1 MSGLVP
7 SLVTPDYGTCA
18 CAANGLRFSLRTTTA
33 NGPQAQRVGAPT
45 RRVDLGALDAHG
57 PAATEPARR
66 PRSFANVS
74 VLELRNPGL
83 RHSHSGFRFQ
93 IFRFQIPDF
102 RFQISDFR
110 SRISDFRFILSDF
123 RYQISDFEFQ
133 FSDPKPSRCT
143 DPADFLI
150 SDFFFQISSF
160 FFQISRARPAAGGK
174 PAGHIARRRRKNRE
188 VMGSTPIGEAFAF
201 FVVWCVSGGGG
212 WGGGAG
218 EEAVE
223 QPRASSL
230 LLAKS
235 PERERPFGSQ
245 ELLPPGAS
253 SPWMC
258 ALLVSLLAS
267 VIVRPVLAPS
277 TT

>member
-1 MSGLVP
+1 MAAKKPLPLWQGSWPAKEEGFLAAPRPLPPLPSTPTPPHTHTNTHDFASHSGLLQP
-7 SLVTPDYGTCA
+7 MD
-18 CAANGLRFSLRTTTA
+18 FSRDVCEPRH
-33 NGPQAQRVGAPT
+33 GVSIW
-45 RRVDLGALDAHG
+45 GALDAHG

-160 FFQISRARPAAGGK
+160 FFPAAGEK
-174 PAGHIARRRRKNRE
+174 TAR
-188 VMGSTPIGEAFAF
+188 S
-201 FVVWCVSGGGG
+201 W
-212 WGGGAG
+212 
-218 EEAVE
+218 
-223 QPRASSL
+223 
-230 LLAKS
+230 
-235 PERERPFGSQ
+235 
-245 ELLPPGAS
+245 
-253 SPWMC
+253 
-258 ALLVSLLAS
+258 
-267 VIVRPVLAPS
+267 VRPP
-277 TT
+277 

>member
-1 MSGLVP
+1 MHPYPALCPRSPLRTMVLVQPMDFASHSGLLQP
-7 SLVTPDYGTCA
+7 MD
-18 CAANGLRFSLRTTTA
+18 FSRDVCEPRH
-33 NGPQAQRVGAPT
+33 GVSIW
-45 RRVDLGALDAHG
+45 GALDAHG

-188 VMGSTPIGEAFAF
+188 VMGSTPIGE
-201 FVVWCVSGGGG
+201 G
-212 WGGGAG
+212 
-218 EEAVE
+218 
-223 QPRASSL
+223 
-230 LLAKS
+230 
-235 PERERPFGSQ
+235 FGCF
-245 ELLPPGAS
+245 LF
-253 SPWMC
+253 
-258 ALLVSLLAS
+258 
-267 VIVRPVLAPS
+267 
-277 TT
+277 

>member
-1 MSGLVP
+1 MYPYPALCP
-7 SLVTPDYGTCA
+7 RL
-18 CAANGLRFSLRTTTA
+18 SLRTMVLVLVQPMDFA
-33 NGPQAQRVGAPT
+33 SHSGLLQPMDL
-45 RRVDLGALDAHG
+45 RRDVWEPRHGVSIWGALDAHG

-93 IFRFQIPDF
+93 IFRFQIPDS

-201 FVVWCVSGGGG
+201 WGG
-212 WGGGAG
+212 WGCRGGGRGAAKSLFSFAG
-218 EEAVE
+218 QEPREGEAFW
-223 QPRASSL
+223 QPRASPSRSL
-230 LLAKS
+230 I
-235 PERERPFGSQ
+235 
-245 ELLPPGAS
+245 
-253 SPWMC
+253 
-258 ALLVSLLAS
+258 SLDVCSACFLTGQCHRSACS
-267 VIVRPVLAPS
+267 CSLH